1 MEITK
6 KINGKEYGFKFTLL
20 TLKKFCE
27 YKDIGLNEFNSFL
40 KKNYIDS
47 VNTLLCAAIDVYTK
61 GKDLLDEYQVDELIE
76 QMTQEELTEILSIC
90 WSSMDGWIQKL
101 GIKAEKEVKKK

>member
-6 KINGKEYGFKFTLL
+6 KIGSKQYGFKFTLL

-27 YKDIGLNEFNSFL
+27 YKSIELGEFNTFL

-47 VNTLLCAAIDVYTK
+47 VNTLLRAAIDVGSE
-61 GKDLLDEYQVDELIE
+61 GKVLLSEYQVDDLIE
-76 QMTQEELTEILSIC
+76 QMTQDELTEILNAC
-90 WSSMDGWIQKL
+90 WQSMDGWVQKL
-101 GIKAEKEVKKK
+101 GIKTKGEKKN